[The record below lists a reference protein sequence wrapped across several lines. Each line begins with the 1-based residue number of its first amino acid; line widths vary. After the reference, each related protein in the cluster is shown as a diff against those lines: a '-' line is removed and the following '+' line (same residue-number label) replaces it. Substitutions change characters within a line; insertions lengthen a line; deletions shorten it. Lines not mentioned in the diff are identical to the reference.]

1 MEKLNLRQAREKA
14 GFTREYVADQAC
26 VSVDTVQ
33 NWEFGI
39 TSPSMELGMYLA
51 VLYDMSVNDITFIKS
66 AQTAI

>member
-14 GFTREYVADQAC
+14 GFTREYVAEQAG
-26 VSVDTVQ
+26 VSIDTVQ

-39 TSPSMELGMYLA
+39 TSPSMKLGMYLA
-51 VLYDMSVNDITFIKS
+51 VLYGMSVNDITFIKS